1 VKRIAIIGAGASGL
15 IAACYASRD
24 GRQVILFEKQ
34 KKIGRKISITGNGRC
49 NISNRNISTGH
60 YHGHNSRFVDAVFSC
75 FSLQD
80 TITFFEERG
89 VPFVEEDEGKLY
101 PASLQ
106 ASTIPK
112 VFQYEL
118 KKRNVDLQLH
128 RRIERIEPEGAGFK
142 LFTAGAEEHRVDSV
156 ILAAGSCA
164 YPPVGASNSGYD
176 LARSLGHRVY
186 EPWPVILPITI
197 PLKSLHQLQGIKWDA
212 AIRVEVN
219 GKEMG
224 RSRGELLFTAYGISG
239 PVSLNVS
246 RSVNSAV
253 IAGKSPGI
261 IIDLYPSMSG
271 DELARRLERLWID
284 GGKKTGF
291 SLLGIMKDR
300 MPEVLCGIAGVDPE
314 KRVASLST
322 TDKKKIAGIM
332 KNLVLEPGKPRGF
345 QEAVAAAG
353 GVDVNEIDP
362 ATMESKLVRNLYIT
376 GELLDIDGDSGGYN
390 LQFAWSTGAVA
401 GKAQ

>member
-1 VKRIAIIGAGASGL
+1 MKRIAIIGAGASGL
-15 IAACYASRD
+15 TAACYASGD
-24 GRQVILFEKQ
+24 GRHVLLFEKQ
-34 KKIGRKISITGNGRC
+34 KKIGRKLLVTGNGRC
-49 NISNRNISTGH
+49 NISNRNIIAGH
-60 YHGHNSRFVDAVFSC
+60 YHGHNSRFVDAVFSR

-80 TITFFEERG
+80 TITFFEELG
-89 VPFVEEDEGKLY
+89 VPFIEEDEGRLY

-106 ASTIPK
+106 ASTITK

-128 RRIERIEPEGAGFK
+128 RRIERIEYEETGFT
-142 LFTAGAEEHRVDSV
+142 LYTAGAEEHRVDSV

-164 YPPVGASNSGYD
+164 FPPAGASNIGYD

-186 EPWPVILPITI
+186 EPWPVILPVTI

-219 GKEMG
+219 GKEQE
-224 RSRGELLFTAYGISG
+224 RSVGELLFTAYGISG

-246 RSVNSAV
+246 RSVNAAV
-253 IAGKSPGI
+253 IAGKSPVV

-271 DELARRLERLWID
+271 DDLARRLDRLWSD

-291 SLLGIMKDR
+291 SLLGIMKER

-314 KRVASLST
+314 KRVASLT
-322 TDKKKIAGIM
+322 PADKEKIAGTM
-332 KNLVLEPGKPRGF
+332 KNLILEPGKPRGF

-353 GVDVNEIDP
+353 GVDVDEIDP

-376 GELLDIDGDSGGYN
+376 GELLDVDGDSGGYN
-390 LQFAWSTGAVA
+390 LQFAWSTGAIA
-401 GKAQ
+401 GMAQ